1 MRRPES
7 RPAIAKA
14 RDAATHPAA
23 PATSPTPAGTP
34 AVRDDVRTLRVQHS
48 TRVSVDVL
56 DRLNRYLST
65 LPRDRQRGLV
75 QQLTERGLVL
85 ALDEADAQR

>member
-1 MRRPES
+1 MPRPES

-14 RDAATHPAA
+14 RDGATHPAA
-23 PATSPTPAGTP
+23 PVAPPTSSGTP
-34 AVRDDVRTLRVQHS
+34 AVRDDVRALRVQHS

-85 ALDEADAQR
+85 ALDEANAHH